1 MKPQKKTGLILVG
14 IGTFLTFAFRST
26 LGIIGGLMLGGVFL
40 AVGFTLLF
48 LEHYE
53 KKEEDQATKTNEANI
68 MFHLRCII
76 EKAIDE
82 YEKKNN
88 SKINH
93 NSVYDL
99 YFRLCDNEIKNLK
112 NVDEVH
118 NLTFGIIG
126 VTTICCMIVDN
137 DGYQAIRNNPNLISK
152 ISDFFVNEISGDRLK
167 DFIDIMDTFCFI
179 LLSDQMDKI
188 SEDDI
193 ANNRDFALNIEDLV
207 CLSVKK
213 FSIKYALP
221 LSEEVKE
228 YVDEIVNRYM

>member
-53 KKEEDQATKTNEANI
+53 KKEADQATKTNEANI
-68 MFHLRCII
+68 TFHLRCII

-82 YEKKNN
+82 YEKNNN
-88 SKINH
+88 SKVNH

-112 NVDEVH
+112 NVEEVH

-126 VTTICCMIVDN
+126 VTTICCMIIDN
-137 DGYQAIRNNPNLISK
+137 DGYQSVRNNPNLLNK
-152 ISDFFVNEISGDRLK
+152 ISGLFVHEVSDDKLK
-167 DFIDIMDTFCFI
+167 DFRNIMDTFCFVM
-179 LLSDQMDKI
+179 LSEQVDKI
-188 SEDDI
+188 SEDDTTD
-193 ANNRDFALNIEDLV
+193 NRDFSLNIEALICV
-207 CLSVKK
+207 SVKN
-213 FSIKYALP
+213 FSIKHNLP
-221 LSEEVKE
+221 LSEEATE
-228 YVDEIVNRYM
+228 YIDEILNQYM

>member
-48 LEHYE
+48 LEYYE

-68 MFHLRCII
+68 TFHLRCII

-82 YEKKNN
+82 YEKNNN
-88 SKINH
+88 SKVNH

-99 YFRLCDNEIKNLK
+99 YFRLCDKEIKTLTSINDV
-112 NVDEVH
+112 N

-126 VTTICCMIVDN
+126 VTTICCMMVDN
-137 DGYQAIRNNPNLISK
+137 DAYQAMRNNPNILNR
-152 ISDFFVNEISGDRLK
+152 VNEL
-167 DFIDIMDTFCFI
+167 FV
-179 LLSDQMDKI
+179 DKI
-188 SEDDI
+188 PGE
-193 ANNRDFALNIEDLV
+193 RLNE
-207 CLSVKK
+207 
-213 FSIKYALP
+213 FR
-221 LSEEVKE
+221 E
-228 YVDEIVNRYM
+228 